1 MRKSLVT
8 VSRRW
13 LHLLK
18 FHFRSDAAA
27 LGGANYI
34 LQNLTQI
41 LSRASGF
48 SPLTHHLAR
57 LRGEAIASGRANA
70 YTSLRVIIS
79 TDSRRWLHL
88 LKFHFHSFS
97 Q

>member
-8 VSRRW
+8 VSQQV
-13 LHLLK
+13 
-18 FHFRSDAAA
+18 AA

-70 YTSLRVIIS
+70 YTSLSVSIVTTS
-79 TDSRRWLHL
+79 T
-88 LKFHFHSFS
+88 
-97 Q
+97 

>member
-1 MRKSLVT
+1 MGLANYVLQNLT
-8 VSRRW
+8 QILSRAGSCIYSN
-13 LHLLK
+13 
-18 FHFRSDAAA
+18 FIFIHFRSDAAA

-70 YTSLRVIIS
+70 YTSLRVSIVTTS
-79 TDSRRWLHL
+79 T
-88 LKFHFHSFS
+88 
-97 Q
+97 